1 MAHVRSFRGVRY
13 APRVALDHALA
24 PPYDVISA
32 SQREALARH
41 AENVVHVELPLDT
54 EGPGSRYGVAASL
67 WSRWRAEGLVAPDP
81 TPAIY
86 PYAQTF
92 EHEGVSR
99 ERRGVFALVELA
111 PPGPGSGIFPH
122 EFTLSGPRE
131 DRLRLLAATHANLS
145 PIFLLYEDTDGAVAR
160 ALAGAWETP
169 LARARTPWGTREALG
184 RLEGEPAAAVTRALS
199 ARPLVFADGHH
210 RFESALRYAQESGAT
225 SADDPRRY
233 LLAVFVER
241 SDPGL
246 LVLPTHRMVK
256 PEAYSAGPEW
266 DRLLTRAFDSVP
278 LGHGQDAVAT
288 AESWLASGVA
298 TDRPA
303 FVLARGQE
311 PDLTGLALKDGGEE
325 ALFAG
330 GDVAAALRG
339 LDVVVLHAL
348 LERGLGLTS
357 EAVRDRGALAYTR
370 DAREAVGAAAHGAGA
385 AFLMRPTPVERVIAL
400 AAAGHRLPQK
410 STYFEPKLTS
420 GWLFHDHDLV
430 TAGALSEEKR

>member
-1 MAHVRSFRGVRY
+1 VAHVRSFRGVRY

-41 AENVVHVELPLDT
+41 SENVVHVELPLDQD
-54 EGPGSRYGVAASL
+54 GPGSRYSAAATL
-67 WSRWRAEGLVAPDP
+67 WSRWRADGLVAPDP
-81 TPAIY
+81 SPAVY
-86 PYAQTF
+86 AYAQTF
-92 EHEGVSR
+92 EHEGVTR

-111 PPGPGSGIFPH
+111 PPGAASGIFPH

-145 PIFLLYEDTDGAVAR
+145 PIFLLYEDEDGAVGR
-160 ALAGAWETP
+160 ALAGAWDVP
-169 LARARTPWGTREALG
+169 LARARTPWGTSEALG
-184 RLEGEPAAAVTRALS
+184 RLEGERAAAVTRALS
-199 ARPLVFADGHH
+199 ARPFVFADGHH
-210 RFESALRYAQESGAT
+210 RYESALRYAQESGAT
-225 SADDPRRY
+225 SPEDPRKY

-246 LVLPTHRMVK
+246 LVLATHRIVK
-256 PEAYSAGPEW
+256 PEAFAAGPRW
-266 DRLLTRAFDSVP
+266 DRLIASAFESVP
-278 LGHGQDAVAT
+278 LGHGQDAVDT
-288 AESWLASGVA
+288 AESWLASAVA

-303 FVLARGQE
+303 FVLARGQG
-311 PDLTGLALKDGGEE
+311 PDLVGLALKDGGDN

-348 LERGLGLTS
+348 FERGLGLTP

-370 DAREAVGAAAHGAGA
+370 DAREAVGALAGGAGA
-385 AFLMRPTPVERVIAL
+385 AFLLRPTPVERVIAL

-420 GWLFHDHDLV
+420 GWLFHDHDVV